1 MNASSWLAMGGY
13 GFYIWTSYGVAIV
26 LLLGLLVAS
35 LRGLRR
41 IEAEVEAAERRTSR
55 RSRKAER

>member
-1 MNASSWLAMGGY
+1 MDASSWLAMGGY
-13 GFYIWTSYGVAIV
+13 GFYIWTSYGVAAV

-41 IEAEVEAAERRTSR
+41 IEAAVEAAESRALRRT
-55 RSRKAER
+55 RKAGR